1 MFLRLSCF
9 CVARMVRSIALLALF
24 SRAADSLLAQRCFM
38 ADNKTDSPEKTSPV
52 EAAEA
57 ALDRLAAKLAPP
69 SIGAQIR
76 RLLPKIEN
84 AIEAGATHEQILETL
99 RESGIEMTIAT
110 FRSALYRARKKRGQ
124 EQTGRQGG
132 SRERSTGC
140 GSSGDSSRSDG
151 EQRLKGASTAEPGA
165 RSGADARQE
174 TRDPLAVP
182 KRPKSFD
189 WDPTARPEVTFINK
203 DDDKADTE
211 P

>member
-1 MFLRLSCF
+1 
-9 CVARMVRSIALLALF
+9 
-24 SRAADSLLAQRCFM
+24 M
-38 ADNKTDSPEKTSPV
+38 ADNKMDSPEETSPV

-110 FRSALYRARKKRGQ
+110 FRSALYRARKKRDQG
-124 EQTGRQGG
+124 QTGRQRG
-132 SRERSTGC
+132 SRERSTG
-140 GSSGDSSRSDG
+140 GRSSGDSAASDD
-151 EQRLKGASTAEPGA
+151 EQRLTGASRAEPSA

-189 WDPTARPEVTFINK
+189 WDPTARPDVTFINK

>member
-1 MFLRLSCF
+1 
-9 CVARMVRSIALLALF
+9 
-24 SRAADSLLAQRCFM
+24 M

-52 EAAEA
+52 ETAEA

-110 FRSALYRARKKRGQ
+110 FRSALYRARKKRDQ
-124 EQTGRQGG
+124 EQTRSQGG
-132 SRERSTGC
+132 SRERSTGG
-140 GSSGDSSRSDG
+140 GSSGDSSQSDG

-165 RSGADARQE
+165 RSDADVRQE
-174 TRDPLAVP
+174 VRDPLSVP

-203 DDDKADTE
+203 DDDKAETE

>member
-1 MFLRLSCF
+1 MTHDK
-9 CVARMVRSIALLALF
+9 
-24 SRAADSLLAQRCFM
+24 ADSA
-38 ADNKTDSPEKTSPV
+38 EKTSPV

-110 FRSALYRARKKRGQ
+110 FRSALYRARRKRNQAQTGGQ
-124 EQTGRQGG
+124 EG
-132 SRERSTGC
+132 SRERSTGD
-140 GSSGDSSRSDG
+140 GSPGDLSSSDG
-151 EQRLKGASTAEPGA
+151 EQRLKDASQAKRDA
-165 RSGADARQE
+165 RSGTDVRPE

-182 KRPKSFD
+182 KRPMSFD

-203 DDDKADTE
+203 DDDRADTE

>member
-1 MFLRLSCF
+1 MTHDK
-9 CVARMVRSIALLALF
+9 
-24 SRAADSLLAQRCFM
+24 ADSV
-38 ADNKTDSPEKTSPV
+38 EKTSPV

-110 FRSALYRARKKRGQ
+110 FRSAFYRARSKRNQ
-124 EQTGRQGG
+124 TQTGRQEGG
-132 SRERSTGC
+132 RERSNGY
-140 GSSGDSSRSDG
+140 GSPEDLSSSDG
-151 EQRLKGASTAEPGA
+151 EQCLKGASKTERDA
-165 RSGADARQE
+165 RSGADVRQAS
-174 TRDPLAVP
+174 RDPLAVP

-203 DDDKADTE
+203 DDDRTDTE
-211 P
+211 H